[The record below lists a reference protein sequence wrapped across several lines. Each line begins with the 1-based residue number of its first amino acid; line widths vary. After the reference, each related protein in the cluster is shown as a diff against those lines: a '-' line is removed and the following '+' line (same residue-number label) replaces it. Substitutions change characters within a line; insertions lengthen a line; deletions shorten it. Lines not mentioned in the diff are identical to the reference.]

1 MKAKYLLTD
10 RQFITNDN
18 GMTKINKNR
27 NKNENRK
34 SIKYILRRKLP
45 IFDKDSNTY
54 IQYGGVYRINKGRN

>member
-18 GMTKINKNR
+18 GITKIK
-27 NKNENRK
+27 
-34 SIKYILRRKLP
+34 IKIKIKIKTKTKI

>member
-18 GMTKINKNR
+18 GITKIK
-27 NKNENRK
+27 
-34 SIKYILRRKLP
+34 IKIKTKTKTKI